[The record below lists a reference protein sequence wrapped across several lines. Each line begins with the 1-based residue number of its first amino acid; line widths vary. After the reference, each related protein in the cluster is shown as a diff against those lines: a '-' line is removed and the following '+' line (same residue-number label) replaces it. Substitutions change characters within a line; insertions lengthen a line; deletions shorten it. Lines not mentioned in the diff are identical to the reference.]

1 MFEYLF
7 SQEYANECRY
17 WEGFREGIEE
27 AKEDTARRML
37 AEGLSVEFI
46 KKYTKL
52 SEDRL
57 KALTESTSSRRT

>member
-17 WEGFREGIEE
+17 WEGCEE
-27 AKEDTARRML
+27 TKEEIARRML
-37 AEGLSVEFI
+37 AEGLSVELI